1 MKVLMIAPE
10 PVLEPRGTSV
20 SVYHRLW
27 GLSSLGCQV
36 DLLTYHLGE
45 DVNIPGVTIHR
56 IPRLLFINDVKV
68 GPSWTKLLLDVLVFC
83 KAIIMLITKKYDVI
97 HSHEEAAFLAI
108 PLAALFGTRH
118 LYDMHSSLPRQL
130 ENFTFCPYRPVIRLF
145 EMLERWAIRT
155 CDGVIT
161 ISSDLQRHVK
171 EINPTARSVVID
183 NLAIQSS
190 GTMVDQRMVNELKRK
205 LALNGRLP
213 IVYTGTF
220 ERYQGLDLLI
230 ESAAIVRKHH
240 SEVLFILVGGKPR
253 QIQHLKNM
261 ARKHQVEDAILFT
274 RAVPLDQVAAYLM
287 VAEILISP
295 RAEGMPVPLKL
306 YSYLLSGNPIV
317 ATAVGG
323 HTQLLNDDIA
333 LLVAPTSAAL
343 AKGIL
348 TLVENPNLR
357 RQLGLEAQ
365 RVAQEKSDPA
375 KYLAKL
381 DQVYQSLRHRAA
393 TSGQSAHSSKD

>member
-1 MKVLMIAPE
+1 M
-10 PVLEPRGTSV
+10 
-20 SVYHRLW
+20 
-27 GLSSLGCQV
+27 
-36 DLLTYHLGE
+36 
-45 DVNIPGVTIHR
+45 
-56 IPRLLFINDVKV
+56 
-68 GPSWTKLLLDVLVFC
+68 
-83 KAIIMLITKKYDVI
+83 
-97 HSHEEAAFLAI
+97 
-108 PLAALFGTRH
+108 
-118 LYDMHSSLPRQL
+118 YDMHSSLPRQL
-130 ENFTFCPYRPVIRLF
+130 ENFAFCPYRPVIRLF

-183 NLAIQSS
+183 NLPIQSS
-190 GTMVDQRMVNELKRK
+190 GTMVDQRMVNEIKRK

-240 SEVLFILVGGKPR
+240 PEVLFILVGGKPR
-253 QIQHLKNM
+253 QIQHWKNI
-261 ARKHQVEDAILFT
+261 ARKHQLEDAILFT
-274 RAVPLDQVAAYLM
+274 RAVPLDQLAAYLM
-287 VAEILISP
+287 VAEILVSP
-295 RAEGMPVPLKL
+295 RAEGMPVPLKI
-306 YSYLLSGNPIV
+306 YSYLLSGKPLV

-323 HTQLLNDDIA
+323 HTQILNDDIA

-343 AKGIL
+343 AQGIL

-357 RQLGLEAQ
+357 LQLGLQAQ
-365 RVAQEKSDPA
+365 RVAQKQFDSA